1 MAAPDA
7 LFRVQAASHFNQR
20 STTVKKIWMYLL
32 GAALLAGA
40 LANPPRVSADGTPP
54 PNCQAG
60 QMCKP

>member
-1 MAAPDA
+1 
-7 LFRVQAASHFNQR
+7 
-20 STTVKKIWMYLL
+20 VKKIWLYLL

-40 LANPPRVSADGTPP
+40 LANPPKMSADGIGG